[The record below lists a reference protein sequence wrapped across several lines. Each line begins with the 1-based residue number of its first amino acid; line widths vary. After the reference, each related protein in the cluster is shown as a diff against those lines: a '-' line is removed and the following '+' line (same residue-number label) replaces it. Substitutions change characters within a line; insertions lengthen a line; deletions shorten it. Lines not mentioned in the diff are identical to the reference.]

1 MELNSVESTPPRNMG
16 TSSSG
21 KRTFFDT
28 AVDRA
33 GARTVPVMADL
44 VSVGFLRRAQQE
56 EDPCDDARQD
66 C

>member
-1 MELNSVESTPPRNMG
+1 MG